1 MRDVRDSQRSRVYKA
16 ERKVYHLGAP
26 LREVK
31 DIERFIKKQL
41 ARKAI
46 TRRYPDATKKVV
58 VGDGRGRRAACAW
71 GDWKISIPL
80 WARHEMVVIHEL
92 AHIVANRH
100 YGSRGVA
107 AHGWEFCS
115 VFLDLVRFIMGREA
129 HDALKASFKE
139 HRVRFT
145 KPRARKPLT
154 AEQKAA
160 LAARLAE
167 ARANKTS

>member
-16 ERKVYHLGAP
+16 ERHVHHLGAP

-46 TRRYPDATKKVV
+46 TRRYPDATRRVE

-80 WARHEMVVIHEL
+80 WARHEVVVIHEL
-92 AHIVANRH
+92 AHIVTNRH
-100 YGSRGVA
+100 FGSYGVA
-107 AHGWEFCS
+107 AHGWQFCS

-129 HDALKASFKE
+129 HDALKGSFKKY
-139 HRVRFT
+139 RVKFS

-154 AEQKAA
+154 DEQKAA

-167 ARANKTS
+167 ARHRK